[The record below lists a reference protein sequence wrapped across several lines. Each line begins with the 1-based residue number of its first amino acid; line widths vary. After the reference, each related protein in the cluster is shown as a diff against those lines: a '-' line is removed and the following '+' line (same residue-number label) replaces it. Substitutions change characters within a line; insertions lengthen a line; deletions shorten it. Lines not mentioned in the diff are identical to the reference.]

1 MKRLLFAA
9 MVLCMGVMAGSCDK
23 DKENSGNDSIE
34 AVTEDLLQEKI
45 AEVRRIL
52 AEQFGAVQG

>member
-1 MKRLLFAA
+1 